1 MSKLV
6 EEILKNEIEVLKSK
20 YLPEDTGHL
29 RTAVNVLEERIK
41 ELPVSDQ
48 AYFTMHNIQIGMMEQ
63 FNKKLDT
70 FNNEREDLWNRQWA
84 LDKSIEWCKHI
95 NELMGSPN
103 YKVDG
108 DGRTMTSNDVCD
120 IANDFYKWLY
130 KDNKA

>member
-48 AYFTMHNIQIGMMEQ
+48 AYFTMHNIQLAMMDE
-63 FNKKLDT
+63 FNTKLSSFSDDR
-70 FNNEREDLWNRQWA
+70 NNIWNRQWA
-84 LDKSIEWCKHI
+84 IENAIKITEVMKEVNTRNLIYVADLLFEYIH
-95 NELMGSPN
+95 M
-103 YKVDG
+103 K
-108 DGRTMTSNDVCD
+108 DVCE
-120 IANDFYKWLY
+120 

>member
-29 RTAVNVLEERIK
+29 RTAVSVLEERIK

-48 AYFTMHNIQIGMMEQ
+48 AYFTMHNIQLAMMEE
-63 FNKKLDT
+63 FNTKLSSFSDDR
-70 FNNEREDLWNRQWA
+70 NNIWNRQWA
-84 LDKSIEWCKHI
+84 IENAIKI
-95 NELMGSPN
+95 IEIQKGDTRNLISLADTLME
-103 YKVDG
+103 YIHKK
-108 DGRTMTSNDVCD
+108 DVSE
-120 IANDFYKWLY
+120 